1 MHCYK
6 HPVDKRKTRK
16 LSIAR
21 RRREKIGFLAVLNGE
36 SNVNLFLFSP
46 PQADFFLNRSFV
58 ISGKVKICNFWKKM
72 SGMKKQFPEM
82 SKCVIS
88 GKLPRMKKQFPENC
102 NFWKWCFWG
111 PKNSNLVLRKIC

>member
-6 HPVDKRKTRK
+6 HPVDKRKTQK

-21 RRREKIGFLAVLNGE
+21 RRREKICFLAVLKGE

-46 PQADFFLNRSFV
+46 PQADFFLKSIFCN
-58 ISGKVKICNFWKKM
+58 GKVKICNFWKKM

-82 SKCVIS
+82 SKFVIS